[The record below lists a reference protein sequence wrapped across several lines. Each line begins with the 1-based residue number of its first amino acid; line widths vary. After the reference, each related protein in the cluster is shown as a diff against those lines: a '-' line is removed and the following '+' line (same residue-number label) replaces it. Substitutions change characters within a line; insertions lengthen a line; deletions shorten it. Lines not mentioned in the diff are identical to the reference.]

1 MGYGFP
7 AAIGAKI
14 GKPDKVVFDISG
26 DGSFQMNSRELATAV
41 QNDVPVVSVILNNGY
56 LGMVRQW
63 QELFYDR
70 RYSHTCIKGS
80 VDFVKLAEA
89 YGALG
94 LRVERPS
101 EVLPAIEEAIASG
114 RPTVIDVIVEC
125 EENVSPMVPAGAA
138 INEFVDL
145 EGNK

>member
-1 MGYGFP
+1 
-7 AAIGAKI
+7 
-14 GKPDKVVFDISG
+14 
-26 DGSFQMNSRELATAV
+26 MNSQELATAV

-70 RYSHTCIKGS
+70 RYSHTCIKDS
-80 VDFVKLAEA
+80 VDFVKLAGA

-101 EVLPAIEEAIASG
+101 EVLPAINEAIASG
-114 RPTVIDVIVEC
+114 RPAIIDVIVEC

-138 INEFVDL
+138 LNQFVDL
-145 EGNK
+145 GENK